1 MTARIDREMRELFAS
16 VNAANKTAT
25 RLSKKVLTPD
35 DIQALSLIATQS
47 QQAAA
52 EANRIIGTLIHK
64 KQGDS

>member
-1 MTARIDREMRELFAS
+1 MAARIDREMRELYAS
-16 VNAANKTAT
+16 VTAVNKTAT

-52 EANRIIGTLIHK
+52 EANRIIGTLIHQK
-64 KQGDS
+64 HGDA